1 MLLVR
6 RFSRSAFEVLG
17 VKPGASPVEI
27 KSAFYKL
34 AKTHHPDVD
43 PSKAE
48 LFKEIHKAYSTLLS
62 GQVPPLD
69 QAFDPG
75 QEYEF
80 RKQNRQDFYYSQS
93 AKEQRNQEY
102 YETREDP
109 PKSPNTSMAPSTWA
123 REKVIMGLIVCALAL
138 RVLFAEGNK
147 QAAQRQMNRPYEVN
161 VNDFTKGLESE
172 AREFE
177 EYIRRKGLDKSL
189 PR

>member
-6 RFSRSAFEVLG
+6 RFSRSAYEVLG
-17 VKPGASPVEI
+17 VKPGASSVEI
-27 KSAFYKL
+27 KAAFYKL

-48 LFKEIHKAYSTLLS
+48 LFKEIHKAYSSLLS

-80 RKQNRQDFYYSQS
+80 RKQSRQDFYHSQT
-93 AKEQRNQEY
+93 AKEQQNQEY
-102 YETREDP
+102 YEAREDP
-109 PKSPNTSMAPSTWA
+109 PKSPDTSMTPSTWG
-123 REKVIMGLIVCALAL
+123 REKVILSLVVGALVL
-138 RVLFAEGNK
+138 RVLFAEGDK
-147 QAAQRQMNRPYEVN
+147 QTARRQMNRPYEVH
-161 VNDFTKGLESE
+161 VNDFAKGLEADE
-172 AREFE
+172 REFE
-177 EYIRRKGLDKSL
+177 EYIRRNGLDKSL